1 MEILP
6 EKTYFETH
14 ADSLLKEAG
23 LNKARFSEKMGIAR
37 QNVQKVFSSKNIFTL
52 IKAAEVLDKSLDTLI
67 YGTTKQQAINGFVE
81 VNGTVFRIKDRKDI
95 EDLLEKI

>member
-1 MEILP
+1 M
-6 EKTYFETH
+6 
-14 ADSLLKEAG
+14 
-23 LNKARFSEKMGIAR
+23 
-37 QNVQKVFSSKNIFTL
+37 QKVFSSKNIFTL

-67 YGTTKQQAINGFVE
+67 YGTTNQQAINGFVE